1 VKTYSF
7 SISWSRIFPYGRGA
21 INELALAHYEDVIDT
36 CIKYGIEPAVTLYH
50 WDLPLY
56 LQNLYG
62 GWLSEEIVDDYVAYA
77 KVIFER
83 YGNKVPHWFT
93 INEPLVFCSE
103 YPVSWAVLALFRT
116 CSVLTSLSTPWVTSQ
131 R

>member
-1 VKTYSF
+1 MKTYSF